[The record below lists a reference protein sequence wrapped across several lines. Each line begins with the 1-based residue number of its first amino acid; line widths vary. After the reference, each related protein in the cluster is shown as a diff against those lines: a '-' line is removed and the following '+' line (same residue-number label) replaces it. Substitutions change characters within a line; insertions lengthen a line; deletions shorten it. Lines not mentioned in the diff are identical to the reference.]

1 MFANIIAARYARA
14 VMQSCPDLAT
24 IERVEDELILL
35 RKTYEQHPEIR
46 AFLINPK
53 MPPQVKKK
61 VLRDSLTDKF
71 SDIVLRLL
79 DLLIDKRRQDIL
91 PQIADRFDVLTDQ
104 ARGIE
109 HADII
114 VATPI
119 SPDLA
124 ERLKGA
130 IQKFSGR
137 QVETEIK
144 VDESLIGGVQ
154 IKLGDKVIDGS
165 LKRRFDDLRRAMLA
179 ARLPKFDPTLNSGG
193 VPEN

>member
-1 MFANIIAARYARA
+1 MFANIIAARYAMA
-14 VMQSCPDLAT
+14 VMQSCPDLAM
-24 IERVEDELILL
+24 IERVEDELVLL
-35 RKTYEQHPEIR
+35 RETYERHPEIR

-53 MPPQVKKK
+53 LPPQVKKK
-61 VLRDSLTDKF
+61 ILRDSLTDKF
-71 SDIVLRLL
+71 SDLVLRLL

-91 PQIADRFDVLTDQ
+91 PEIADRFDVLTDQ

-124 ERLKGA
+124 ELLKGA

-137 QVETEIK
+137 QVETEIR
-144 VDESLIGGVQ
+144 VDESIIGGVQ

-179 ARLPKFDPTLNSGG
+179 ARLPALGLITDNGG

>member
-24 IERVEDELILL
+24 IERVEDELVLL

-53 MPPQVKKK
+53 MPPQVKKQ

-124 ERLKGA
+124 ELLKGA

-144 VDESLIGGVQ
+144 VDESIIGGVQ

-179 ARLPKFDPTLNSGG
+179 ARLPRFDLTMNSGG

>member
-91 PQIADRFDVLTDQ
+91 PQIADRFNVLTDQ

-124 ERLKGA
+124 ERLKDA

-144 VDESLIGGVQ
+144 VDESIIGGVQ

-179 ARLPKFDPTLNSGG
+179 ARLPRLGLSIDSGG
-193 VPEN
+193 VPED